1 MKAAVSRAS
10 LGRNI
15 GAISMDAIG
24 STIGNTAVS
33 QIADASAASSG
44 VISTSLRTQQMISD
58 VTDRMLPVGL
68 GGVGFGFPETPYSSN
83 AALFGAGSYGAM
95 DSVLSAD
102 AADALQASRASS
114 TSALMGLNG
123 PGDLNNMT
131 SAAAQRAYGLTNVQP
146 ARQAPRQ
153 APAMAP
159 ARAAVAQGPGGSWS
173 SDDIEF
179 LHGVTSQ
186 KGGAGTGHAVSAG
199 SLANVRSQSSRET
212 VTGSSQIL
220 KEAGNA
226 AAGVWNGVVGI
237 GEFAVNTYVNGLGA
251 TSGDPGY
258 LSASA
263 LRLPYDGNGQFG
275 PGVEFFAAALATR
288 GGKGT
293 LAEAEAVA
301 VRNGTVG
308 INRINATSYQGEM
321 LGASGAQTASKTVW
335 KGSGRERID
344 VENPAPGIRPGQ
356 IHYQGTDGAKYY
368 YDPNTRSFFDQRT
381 GDLAPR
387 KVQDLV
393 QNSGFSNAIDKALN
407 GYLGAKR

>member
-1 MKAAVSRAS
+1 VS
-10 LGRNI
+10 
-15 GAISMDAIG
+15 
-24 STIGNTAVS
+24 STT
-33 QIADASAASSG
+33 
-44 VISTSLRTQQMISD
+44 LRTQQAID
-58 VTDRMLPVGL
+58 GVTDQMLPAGL
-68 GGVGFGFPETPYSSN
+68 GGVGYGFVVPETPYSSN

-95 DSVLSAD
+95 DGVMSAG

-114 TSALMGLNG
+114 TSALMGL
-123 PGDLNNMT
+123 
-131 SAAAQRAYGLTNVQP
+131 
-146 ARQAPRQ
+146 
-153 APAMAP
+153 
-159 ARAAVAQGPGGSWS
+159 
-173 SDDIEF
+173 
-179 LHGVTSQ
+179 
-186 KGGAGTGHAVSAG
+186 
-199 SLANVRSQSSRET
+199 SLANIRSQSSRET
-212 VTGSSQIL
+212 VTGSRQIL

-251 TSGDPGY
+251 ASGDPGY